1 MFSRGYRE
9 SFQEFLRGAGQ
20 APSWD
25 LRVQLH
31 PRRWPPGGGEG
42 GLTRGAPALPSLVP
56 FPNVALITLYLF
68 NI

>member
-1 MFSRGYRE
+1 MLAR
-9 SFQEFLRGAGQ
+9 
-20 APSWD
+20 P
-25 LRVQLH
+25 
-31 PRRWPPGGGEG
+31 PPGTCGYSCTPGGGPLGLGEG